1 MDEHSH
7 FPYGPPFDTAAAA
20 ADRKACAVGRRSTCG
35 FQNLYIAGSQSLQL
49 PEVAAL
55 YIGSQSLQVVALYTA
70 GSQPLQLPEVVALV
84 LQRMHFALWGSRR
97 GHHAAFG
104 HGHHASGCGLHCGS
118 AGTCGDRHSTPPLAA
133 WIGWAR
139 LQPVHSQGSSSYQL
153 DSAVTQMVQQG
164 TLPCSGSTG
173 S

>member
-7 FPYGPPFDTAAAA
+7 FPYGHPFDTVAAVVAAAA
-20 ADRKACAVGRRSTCG
+20 DDDRKACAVGRSTCG
-35 FQNLYIAGSQSLQL
+35 FQNLYIA
-49 PEVAAL
+49 
-55 YIGSQSLQVVALYTA
+55 GSQSLQVVALYTA

-84 LQRMHFALWGSRR
+84 LQRMHFALWSSRR
-97 GHHAAFG
+97 GHHAASGRG
-104 HGHHASGCGLHCGS
+104 HYASGCGLHCGS

-139 LQPVHSQGSSSYQL
+139 LQPVRSQGSSSYQL
-153 DSAVTQMVQQG
+153 DSAVMQMAQQG